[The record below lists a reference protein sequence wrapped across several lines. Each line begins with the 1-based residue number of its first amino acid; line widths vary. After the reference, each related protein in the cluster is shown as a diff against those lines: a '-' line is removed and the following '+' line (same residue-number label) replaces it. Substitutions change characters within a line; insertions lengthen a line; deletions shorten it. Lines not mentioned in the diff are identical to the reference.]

1 MINLK
6 NVHILSD
13 NDYART
19 MEHIVLPALAQV
31 RTEGWME
38 PATHKDLRELPI
50 PDGSHNGML
59 HYVS

>member
-6 NVHILSD
+6 NVHILSE

-50 PDGSHNGML
+50 PVG
-59 HYVS
+59 